1 MQVVKIICKL
11 LKGYLSI
18 AYVNSFFSLLFF
30 RLSEIV
36 CEVISFVLSK
46 KTNRLLVA
54 LSQVCDPLFQRNY
67 RKVPNVTPSKLQ
79 GLDPSTDEFTLAD
92 ILIST
97 LFSKNK
103 RTKNKQTGFQERA
116 LFYLSCQ
123 LRREIISPVAMRETQ
138 NQLRRVQTIICC
150 RTSGLLHNSF

>member
-1 MQVVKIICKL
+1 M
-11 LKGYLSI
+11 
-18 AYVNSFFSLLFF
+18 
-30 RLSEIV
+30 
-36 CEVISFVLSK
+36 
-46 KTNRLLVA
+46 A

-67 RKVPNVTPSKLQ
+67 CKVPNVTHSKLQ

-123 LRREIISPVAMRETQ
+123 LRREIISPVAMRGTQ
-138 NQLRRVQTIICC
+138 NQLRAVTQQFLISNFRSQM
-150 RTSGLLHNSF
+150 RRLRKLHAMDYSQPMHMGFKF